1 LNETNEAKDKT
12 VRVVADFWKYN
23 PQFLEIIL
31 DKLVNYR
38 VVEPSNIIT
47 WILSDIILSDQYTHL
62 YVWSILRN
70 TLKKVVLRVQQI
82 KAKLEY
88 TKKLYREQEEQAK
101 SDGNNFILYIYVY
114 IYIYFFFFYH
124 FNHNKLMHPHIYPVI
139 IIITKNII
147 YINI

>member
-114 IYIYFFFFYH
+114 IYIYFFLSF
-124 FNHNKLMHPHIYPVI
+124 
-139 IIITKNII
+139 
-147 YINI
+147 